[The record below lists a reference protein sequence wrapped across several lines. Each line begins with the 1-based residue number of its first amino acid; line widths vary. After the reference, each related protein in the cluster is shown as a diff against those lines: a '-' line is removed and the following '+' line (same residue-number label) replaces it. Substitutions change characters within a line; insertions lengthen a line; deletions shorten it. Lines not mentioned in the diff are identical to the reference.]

1 MPLEYEVQSEPQRES
16 LMAFAQHYNLV
27 KPVTADT
34 ESKRQYLMDFCN
46 AAEDFQCMN
55 KETALFYKRMRQ
67 LLHTLSDM
75 QINEITGGTV

>member
-1 MPLEYEVQSEPQRES
+1 MPLEYEVQRES

-27 KPVTADT
+27 KPVIGDT

-55 KETALFYKRMRQ
+55 KETTLFYKRMRQ

>member
-1 MPLEYEVQSEPQRES
+1 MPVEYEVQSGPQRES
-16 LMAFAQHYNLV
+16 LMAFAQYYNLA
-27 KPVTADT
+27 KPVHGNI

>member
-1 MPLEYEVQSEPQRES
+1 MPVEYEKQSEPQRES
-16 LMAFAQHYNLV
+16 LMAFVQHYNLV
-27 KPVTADT
+27 KPVNGNT

>member
-16 LMAFAQHYNLV
+16 LMAFAQQYNLV
-27 KPVTADT
+27 KPVIGDT